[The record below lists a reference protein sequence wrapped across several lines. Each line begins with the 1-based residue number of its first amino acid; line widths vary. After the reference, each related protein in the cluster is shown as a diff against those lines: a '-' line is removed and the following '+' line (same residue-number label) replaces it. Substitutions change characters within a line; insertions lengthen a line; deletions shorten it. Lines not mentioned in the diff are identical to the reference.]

1 MPSRRRYVVPGEMPE
16 KIKRLFLI
24 FKDAVQRE
32 QEAQATY
39 QQAAELCQD
48 EELKRL
54 LEGFYRDEVRH
65 EKALIQRYNRLRDT
79 YGVQDE

>member
-1 MPSRRRYVVPGEMPE
+1 MPGEMPE

-48 EELKRL
+48 EELKKIL
-54 LEGFYRDEVRH
+54 KGFARDEARH
-65 EKALIQRYNRLRDT
+65 EKLLIQKT
-79 YGVQDE
+79 YGDHVE